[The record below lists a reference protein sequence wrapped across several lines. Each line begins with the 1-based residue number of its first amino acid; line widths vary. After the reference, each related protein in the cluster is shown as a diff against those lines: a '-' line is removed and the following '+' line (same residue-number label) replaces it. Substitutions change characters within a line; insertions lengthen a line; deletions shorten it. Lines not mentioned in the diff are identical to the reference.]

1 MFLRTRLTQWLTFGF
16 AAGITLFPF
25 VLIRPQVP
33 LTRRLVVHERIHL
46 QQQKEL
52 LVFPFFL
59 LYLLEYLFNLLKYK
73 SHYKAYFNI
82 SFEQEAY
89 LNEKNI
95 LYLQHRKAFSWL
107 KYLNHT

>member
-1 MFLRTRLTQWLTFGF
+1 MFIRTPLAGWLTFGF

-25 VLIRPQVP
+25 VFIRPGIP

-46 QQQKEL
+46 QQQGEL

-59 LYLLEYLFNLLKYK
+59 LYLLEYLVNLVKYQ
-73 SHYKAYFNI
+73 SHYKAYFMI

-89 LNEKNI
+89 LNDKNKF
-95 LYLQHRKAFSWL
+95 YLEIRKPYSWR
-107 KYLNHT
+107 KYL

>member
-1 MFLRTRLTQWLTFGF
+1 MFIRTPLARWLTFGF

-25 VLIRPQVP
+25 VFISPGIP

-46 QQQKEL
+46 QQQREL

-59 LYLLEYLFNLLKYK
+59 FYLMEYLFNLLKYK
-73 SHYKAYFNI
+73 SHYKAYFMI

-89 LNEKNI
+89 RNDRDFY
-95 LYLQHRKAFSWL
+95 YLKSRRPYSWTRFL
-107 KYLNHT
+107 